1 MGRQKRLSFFLWV
14 RDCAI
19 KRIQKYK
26 GLAFCA
32 ATSIVPLTTHAA
44 EFTVDTLSDIDDDGS
59 TLREAIVAANNTPEE
74 DTISFAAGLSGTL
87 VLGQGELDI
96 TTDITISGPDERIT
110 ISGDNDTRIF
120 DVSASTVSI
129 SNLVLTNA
137 STQET
142 FGGAIRVSGA
152 ELTLTN
158 CEVSNNF
165 CAGDGGGI
173 GTEAAGGNLILI
185 NSEFSNNVAL
195 GSGGAISS
203 CDSEVSLTNCEIFNN
218 MASESGGGV
227 SAKIFEDVVV
237 SLALTNCVIT
247 DNSASG
253 PRGGGVYAADL
264 SMASISDSV
273 FSGNAANSNGI
284 NQGNGGGFSGYDIS
298 TLNIQN
304 CTFSENESTFFGG
317 GVSIEYCTN
326 ATVSNSTLT
335 ENSSNIGG
343 GLASYSGDSIAVT
356 NCTIIGNSSETPGGG
371 IYNQATGTQIISN
384 CTITG
389 NTSNDDERNRGG
401 GGIRAAL
408 TSLEISNSICAFNS
422 GVGSNSDL
430 FLDAYTSF
438 MATAPNLFS
447 DSSFPLNVD
456 PDNVDS
462 QNDNNPL
469 LDGIQIFEDD
479 PANVFAATSVINGIT
494 TGTLADNGGTVPTLL
509 LLTGGAANNVGLSS
523 ALSAD
528 VLDLDDDGNT
538 TESLPVDARGF
549 ARVSGSAIDL
559 GAVELDQATASG
571 LTLVE
576 LDEEGNAIL
585 TFGLSQELG
594 PGESWILSRSTG
606 NLTSFEPIFRF
617 DGAFVQLEEEGNTSN
632 FDQGTNSFTIT
643 DTDPP
648 QTKAFYLLQIDTGI
662 IVIDP
667 E

>member
-227 SAKIFEDVVV
+227 SAKIFDDVVV

-247 DNSASG
+247 DNLASG

-284 NQGNGGGFSGYDIS
+284 NQGNGGGFSGNDIS

-335 ENSSNIGG
+335 
-343 GLASYSGDSIAVT
+343 
-356 NCTIIGNSSETPGGG
+356 
-371 IYNQATGTQIISN
+371 
-384 CTITG
+384 
-389 NTSNDDERNRGG
+389 
-401 GGIRAAL
+401 
-408 TSLEISNSICAFNS
+408 
-422 GVGSNSDL
+422 
-430 FLDAYTSF
+430 
-438 MATAPNLFS
+438 
-447 DSSFPLNVD
+447 
-456 PDNVDS
+456 
-462 QNDNNPL
+462 
-469 LDGIQIFEDD
+469 
-479 PANVFAATSVINGIT
+479 
-494 TGTLADNGGTVPTLL
+494 
-509 LLTGGAANNVGLSS
+509 
-523 ALSAD
+523 
-528 VLDLDDDGNT
+528 
-538 TESLPVDARGF
+538 
-549 ARVSGSAIDL
+549 
-559 GAVELDQATASG
+559 
-571 LTLVE
+571 
-576 LDEEGNAIL
+576 
-585 TFGLSQELG
+585 
-594 PGESWILSRSTG
+594 
-606 NLTSFEPIFRF
+606 
-617 DGAFVQLEEEGNTSN
+617 
-632 FDQGTNSFTIT
+632 
-643 DTDPP
+643 
-648 QTKAFYLLQIDTGI
+648 
-662 IVIDP
+662 
-667 E
+667 